1 MNRDKLLS
9 VIAELE
15 LEDEKSK
22 KLLEEVY
29 ELVDDYNEFVKH
41 MDKRFDR
48 IVSGLEQDQDE

>member
-22 KLLEEVY
+22 KLLEEVH
-29 ELVDDYNEFVKH
+29 EL
-41 MDKRFDR
+41 DR
-48 IVSGLEQDQDE
+48 DWETSRIISSFALG